1 MLEGMQN
8 GTTKSG
14 LLENCGIKNLFQ
26 NKVGEWLIGIGF
38 KYDIVVDYLY
48 VDVH

>member
-1 MLEGMQN
+1 MVQLRLGYW
-8 GTTKSG
+8 KILVS
-14 LLENCGIKNLFQ
+14 KNLFQ